1 MTDDTGQFAFTGLR
15 MGNYSVEIS
24 GFDSDEVAF
33 SSTASAVTVGV
44 GESKIVSFD
53 GTYLRTAGIQG
64 RVSVGGEGLEGVT
77 VSLTGGPDATDKT
90 TMTDASG
97 GYSFAQLRAGDYV
110 VGISGYD
117 MEDYGFE
124 VTSRN
129 VTVALGETATVPF
142 DGELLR
148 TAGISGRVSVE
159 GMGLADVAVTL
170 SGAADME
177 TTTDASGS
185 YGFAGLAAGDY
196 NVAISGVDETMYVF
210 DAMDM
215 DVSVMDDEAAIANF
229 DGMHARTASVS
240 GKLYIDEGTM
250 DDEAGAGNDMRDEG
264 EAPFEAPGVP
274 LALVGPGVNDQMP
287 GATNAD
293 GEFMFEN
300 LKAGTYQLLV
310 LLTPETA
317 AAMMP
322 YGYGGP
328 ATGYSLTL
336 AAGEAEVQDVPFDI
350 THQTVGFGVTLR
362 HGEAMGEAV
371 PGATVSL
378 YADMEGAMMV
388 ASGMTDEMGMASI
401 TFPRGDMANMVY
413 AGVTAPEGAFGM
425 AEGMQMV
432 SWKSPEPATTTMNMM
447 DFVSL
452 KADFTFGAKTIM
464 TDAGGREAL
473 ADWIYSAKV
482 MADDMT
488 MAADDMAAEPM
499 RLDDMGMATVMHT
512 AASVDDVPVK
522 FALGLDSVQVDAD
535 GDPLDGG
542 EKWMLDGADDDGY
555 VMHVH
560 DGLSLPGEMP
570 VDAGMLEVRYTT
582 QSLTVGVHQDRDQIA
597 GYTGSIH
604 GGDARPSAMSAS
616 TIRLELMYIDS
627 EDGRTGGRGDGR
639 ARAVLD
645 EEGNPIVMHPK
656 NGMATFSGVPS
667 DMNVLVR
674 MSVGDHRT
682 IVSDDEI
689 LAYRDLDENNIAMG
703 AFGDQ
708 GGFSPHVYACPLTAD
723 KAYQD
728 FHGPGDDSPCST
740 FAYVWLRD
748 VMGNATANE
757 VVRSDTGDGFKKME
771 GDGAVAKG
779 GVSISLDPVAGKN
792 LAEEMGGAASTATE
806 APKLGSYVIPGVADG
821 WYAFATS
828 DGWRSTEA
836 MYRTTVAAAFD
847 ESGLGQPVAE
857 GSDDSVEGPA
867 PMTIDVTPSTGTI
880 YGRVTEHGPSGLPV
894 RGVAVSAGGVT
905 DTTDFFGRYILK
917 DVAASARAVTVMVE
931 KTGYV
936 SAATEEGADDVTV
949 AANMLHEKHVE
960 IRMATPMAMVRGQV
974 TDGLTGDPVAW
985 RNAIRRERPRPTR
998 TGCIR

>member
-1 MTDDTGQFAFTGLR
+1 MDLSGVTVALSGTSAQTAVTDGTGQFAFTGLR

-597 GYTGSIH
+597 GYTGSIT
-604 GGDARPSAMSAS
+604 AATRV
-616 TIRLELMYIDS
+616 
-627 EDGRTGGRGDGR
+627 R
-639 ARAVLD
+639 AR
-645 EEGNPIVMHPK
+645 
-656 NGMATFSGVPS
+656 
-667 DMNVLVR
+667 
-674 MSVGDHRT
+674 
-682 IVSDDEI
+682 
-689 LAYRDLDENNIAMG
+689 
-703 AFGDQ
+703 
-708 GGFSPHVYACPLTAD
+708 
-723 KAYQD
+723 
-728 FHGPGDDSPCST
+728 
-740 FAYVWLRD
+740 
-748 VMGNATANE
+748 
-757 VVRSDTGDGFKKME
+757 
-771 GDGAVAKG
+771 
-779 GVSISLDPVAGKN
+779 
-792 LAEEMGGAASTATE
+792 
-806 APKLGSYVIPGVADG
+806 
-821 WYAFATS
+821 
-828 DGWRSTEA
+828 
-836 MYRTTVAAAFD
+836 
-847 ESGLGQPVAE
+847 
-857 GSDDSVEGPA
+857 
-867 PMTIDVTPSTGTI
+867 
-880 YGRVTEHGPSGLPV
+880 
-894 RGVAVSAGGVT
+894 
-905 DTTDFFGRYILK
+905 
-917 DVAASARAVTVMVE
+917 
-931 KTGYV
+931 
-936 SAATEEGADDVTV
+936 
-949 AANMLHEKHVE
+949 
-960 IRMATPMAMVRGQV
+960 
-974 TDGLTGDPVAW
+974 
-985 RNAIRRERPRPTR
+985 
-998 TGCIR
+998 